1 MKAKLL
7 ILFISLSLSA
17 CSQNPVPSITDG
29 TGRWV
34 SCFFEQGSAYQDFTV
49 KFKFDKIKNSSQ
61 IQIDQKD
68 PIYAHV
74 DAFTKNRIS
83 ASFKNNKGES
93 IKFRISLADGS
104 FVMLNDSWHGGGYC
118 EENNVN

>member
-1 MKAKLL
+1 MKAKLF
-7 ILFISLSLSA
+7 IPFISLGLPA
-17 CSQNPVPSITDG
+17 CSQSPVPSITDG

-34 SCFFEQGSAYQDFTV
+34 SCFFEQGTPYQDLTV
-49 KFKFDKIKNSSQ
+49 KFKFDKIKNSSE

-68 PIYAHV
+68 SIYANV

-83 ASFKNNKGES
+83 VSFKNSKGES
-93 IKFRISLADGS
+93 IKFRISLVDGS

-118 EENNVN
+118 EESNVN